1 MSTPTSRYPVTE
13 GPAGKV
19 TTWLPLT
26 TVYPIVPR
34 CKTELFATDNLAH
47 IYAYNPNQNAL
58 TFATKCWPSEA
69 RSWWNQDTSAAA
81 ITLLGPFLC
90 PEAYTVAVT
99 TVLNSG
105 STLSG
110 CCPSGYSLWSL
121 ASQLQPRECTS
132 NITSGATITY
142 VTDWTPAADGYA
154 TITTV
159 LHSDLMIQAVQING
173 YNFDGNSAVP
183 TVTAFSS
190 SSTSGSVSKFGTA
203 ASSSTPISSGA
214 AATSISSPSASSSS
228 SSGLGTG
235 ATSISSPSASSS
247 SSSGLGTGA
256 KIGIAVGIAV
266 GVVAIAALIGTVFFM
281 KRRRKYDT
289 APQQDSHHVDS
300 MIKLNQVA
308 SLPSSPGSNVPHEID
323 NGYGHE
329 AHEVGNTQIHEMN
342 GSTFAELDGN
352 NRH

>member
-1 MSTPTSRYPVTE
+1 MSTPTSRYPAAE
-13 GPAGKV
+13 GTAGVV

-26 TVYPIVPR
+26 TVYPIVPS
-34 CKTELFATDNLAH
+34 CKTELYSPNNLTQ
-47 IYAYNPNQNAL
+47 IYAYDPNQNAL

-81 ITLLGPFLC
+81 VTSLGPFLC
-90 PEAYTVAVT
+90 PEAYTVVVT
-99 TVLNSG
+99 TVVNSG

-110 CCPSGYSLWSL
+110 CCPSGYALWFLS
-121 ASQLQPRECTS
+121 SQPYPGECTS
-132 NITSGATITY
+132 TITSGATITY
-142 VTDWTPAADGYA
+142 VSSWTPAADGYT

-159 LHSDLMIQAVQING
+159 LDSDHAVQAVQING

-190 SSTSGSVSKFGTA
+190 SASSSSTSGSVSKSGTA
-203 ASSSTPISSGA
+203 ASGSTPISSGA
-214 AATSISSPSASSSS
+214 AATSTSSPSASSSS
-228 SSGLGTG
+228 SSN
-235 ATSISSPSASSS
+235 
-247 SSSGLGTGA
+247 SGLGTGA

-266 GVVAIAALIGTVFFM
+266 GVVAIAALIGTLFFM

-289 APQQDSHHVDS
+289 APQQDSPYVDS
-300 MIKLNQVA
+300 MIKMNQVA
-308 SLPSSPGSNVPHEID
+308 SLPSSPGSNVPHEIG

-352 NRH
+352 IRH